1 MTPPRQTFGLGLGF
15 LGMLL
20 FAGTLPAMKLAIP
33 PLDPWFLTIGRAA
46 LAGLFALAILMV
58 LRRPLPPRE
67 TWWPLTVASLC
78 LVIGF
83 PAFSALAMATVPAA
97 HGGVVFGILP
107 LATATAAATFAGERP
122 SLGFWIAGLV
132 GAALVVGFVLYH
144 GQAGG
149 LAAGDL
155 LLFGAVASAAIG
167 YTFSGRLS
175 RTMPGWETIC
185 WALVL
190 LLPFSFAAT
199 WLTLPPDLGAI
210 PARAWGGFLYN
221 ALASQFLGFFAWNAA
236 MAIAGIARVG
246 QLQLLQPF
254 TIIALAAVLN
264 NEAIDGETLVFA
276 LAVVAV
282 VMIGQRMQVRRRVN

>member
-1 MTPPRQTFGLGLGF
+1 
-15 LGMLL
+15 MLL

-58 LRRPLPPRE
+58 LRRPLPPRD

-78 LVIGF
+78 LVVGF
-83 PAFSALAMATVPAA
+83 PAFSALAMASVPASHA
-97 HGGVVFGILP
+97 GVVFGILP

-122 SLGFWIAGLV
+122 SLGFWLAGLA
-132 GAALVVGFVLYH
+132 GAALVVGFVFYH
-144 GQAGG
+144 GEPGS

-199 WLTLPPDLGAI
+199 WLTLPPDLSAI

-221 ALASQFLGFFAWNAA
+221 AIASQFLGFFAWNAA

-254 TIIALAAVLN
+254 TIIALAATLN
-264 NEAIDGETLVFA
+264 GEAIDGETLVFA
-276 LAVVAV
+276 IAVVAV
-282 VMIGQRMQVRRRVN
+282 VMIGQRMRITREPV

>member
-1 MTPPRQTFGLGLGF
+1 MGLGF

-46 LAGLFALAILMV
+46 LAGVAAMTMLMV
-58 LRRPLPPRE
+58 LRRPLPPPE

-78 LVIGF
+78 LVIGV
-83 PAFSALAMATVPAA
+83 PAFSALAMTSVPAGHA
-97 HGGVVFGILP
+97 GVVFGILP

-122 SLGFWIAGLV
+122 SLGFWLAGLV
-132 GAALVVGFVLYH
+132 GAALVVAFVLYH
-144 GQAGG
+144 GGAGG
-149 LAAGDL
+149 LAPGDL

-190 LLPFSFAAT
+190 LLPFSLAAA
-199 WLTLPPDLGAI
+199 WLTLPPDLSAI

-221 ALASQFLGFFAWNAA
+221 AIASQFLGFFAWNAA

-254 TIIALAAVLN
+254 TIIALAAMLN
-264 NEAIDGETLVFA
+264 NEAVDGETLVFA

-282 VMIGQRMQVRRRVN
+282 VMIGQRMQVRRAPS

>member
-1 MTPPRQTFGLGLGF
+1 LGF

-58 LRRPLPPRE
+58 LRRPLPPRAA
-67 TWWPLTVASLC
+67 WGPLAVASLC
-78 LVIGF
+78 LVVGF

-107 LATATAAATFAGERP
+107 LATATAATVFAGERP
-122 SLGFWIAGLV
+122 SLGFWLAGLL

-144 GQAGG
+144 GGAGG
-149 LAAGDL
+149 LAPGDL

-190 LLPFSFAAT
+190 LLPFNFAVT
-199 WLTLPPDLGAI
+199 WLILPPDLSAI

-221 ALASQFLGFFAWNAA
+221 ALGSQFIGFFAWNAA
-236 MAIAGIARVG
+236 MAMSGIARVG

-254 TIIALAAVLN
+254 TIFALAATLN
-264 NEAIDGETLVFA
+264 GEAIDGETLVFA
-276 LAVVAV
+276 LAVLAV
-282 VMIGQRMQVRRRVN
+282 VMIGQRMQVWRSV